1 MSNEQIAKIYQEL
14 PEEKQ
19 EKFIAFL
26 NQLLS
31 EVQGDKQPLPSAA
44 DPADC

>member
-1 MSNEQIAKIYQEL
+1 MSNEQIAKIFMEL

-19 EKFIAFL
+19 EEFIAFL

-31 EVQGDKQPLPSAA
+31 EV
-44 DPADC
+44 